1 MATSDTGFSVGRE
14 VGDDEVGIEVGADVG
29 KAVEGTAV
37 DSTDVVGSAVGA
49 GDGRTVGVDVGK

>member
-29 KAVEGTAV
+29 KAVVNTTELAIE
-37 DSTDVVGSAVGA
+37 DVNATLLLLAALSWSN
-49 GDGRTVGVDVGK
+49 TSK